1 MNFFICLLV
10 FGDAQIYTGLVMFL
24 VSSVLSFNCIC
35 SIVLLFWLEG
45 WIIYIPHFKLQTF
58 LTLNSQ
64 QACLTNIA
72 FSQIHHGCIFFFL
85 SIISSSMSMA
95 TLSSIVHWGIWGL
108 QVSLKYDM
116 LCYCIAAKMFSGF
129 IGSVVFLSTL
139 STINNWLVF
148 GERCCFWFLRV

>member
-1 MNFFICLLV
+1 ML
-10 FGDAQIYTGLVMFL
+10 Y
-24 VSSVLSFNCIC
+24 S
-35 SIVLLFWLEG
+35 LLFLLEG
-45 WIIYIPHFKLQTF
+45 WVIYIPHFKLQTF

-139 STINNWLVF
+139 NTINNCWYLEKDVVSDF
-148 GERCCFWFLRV
+148 SEFNHNFPLHLNISMHILPTVNYKIA